1 MSKQVVVVGGGVIG
15 LLTAFN
21 LAAKVG
27 QVVVCDQGEVGRE
40 SSWAGGGIVSPLYPW
55 RYSPAVTALAHWSQ
69 DFYPQLGER
78 LFASTGVDPEVHTTG
93 LYWLDLDDE
102 AEALAWAEREQR
114 PLSAVDISAAYDA
127 VPVLGPGFKRA
138 IYMAGV
144 ANVRNPR
151 LVKSLKAALLALP
164 NVTLREHCQITG
176 FAEQGGRVTGVQTAD
191 GVLAADEVVL
201 SAGAWSGDLLRTLGL
216 ELPVEPVK
224 GQMILFKC
232 AEDFLP
238 SMVLAKGR
246 YAIPRRDGHIL
257 VGSTLEH
264 AGYDK
269 TPTEEALESL
279 KASAVEL
286 LPELEGATVVAH
298 WAGLRPG
305 SPEGIPYIGPVPGHA
320 GLWLNCGHYR
330 NGLVLAPASCQL
342 FTDLLTGAEPIIDPA
357 RGLKT
362 VEQGAATS
370 VLLAASPLVEGV
382 GGRYFENCNEAVRVD
397 RRGGPG
403 TGGVAPYALDP
414 ANAQR
419 LWELSLQWTDA

>member
-1 MSKQVVVVGGGVIG
+1 MNGARRIAVLLQVLDRQMSKQVVVVGGGVIG

-21 LAAKVG
+21 LAAKVDH
-27 QVVVCDQGEVGRE
+27 VVVCDQGEVGRE

-102 AEALAWAEREQR
+102 AQALAWAEREQR

-151 LVKSLKAALLALP
+151 LVKSLKAALLAMP
-164 NVTLREHCQITG
+164 NVTLREHSQITG
-176 FAEQGGRVTGVQTAD
+176 FVQQGGRVTGVQTAD

-216 ELPVEPVK
+216 ALPVEPVK

-269 TPTEEALESL
+269 TPTGDALQSL

-330 NGLVLAPASCQL
+330 NGLVLAQASCQL

-357 RGLKT
+357 
-362 VEQGAATS
+362 
-370 VLLAASPLVEGV
+370 
-382 GGRYFENCNEAVRVD
+382 
-397 RRGGPG
+397 
-403 TGGVAPYALDP
+403 PYAP
-414 ANAQR
+414 AGR
-419 LWELSLQWTDA
+419 LG

>member
-1 MSKQVVVVGGGVIG
+1 MNKQVVVVGGGVIG

-27 QVVVCDQGEVGRE
+27 QVVVCDQAEVGRE

-55 RYSPAVTALAHWSQ
+55 RYSQAVTALAHWSQ
-69 DFYPQLGER
+69 DFYPQLGEH
-78 LFASTGVDPEVHTTG
+78 LFSSTGIDPQVHTTG

-102 AEALAWAEREQR
+102 AEALAWAAREQR
-114 PLSAVDISAAYDA
+114 PLSPVDISAAYDA

-151 LVKSLKAALLALP
+151 LVKALKAALLALP

-176 FAEQGGRVTGVQTAD
+176 FVRDGERVTGVQTAD
-191 GVLAADEVVL
+191 GVLQADDVVL

-232 AEDFLP
+232 AADFLP

-269 TPTEEALESL
+269 TPTEEALASL

-286 LPELEGATVVAH
+286 LPELADATVVAH

-305 SPEGIPYIGPVPGHA
+305 SPEGIPYIGQVPGHD

-342 FTDLLTGAEPIIDPA
+342 FTDLLTGGEPIIDP
-357 RGLKT
+357 
-362 VEQGAATS
+362 S
-370 VLLAASPLVEGV
+370 
-382 GGRYFENCNEAVRVD
+382 
-397 RRGGPG
+397 
-403 TGGVAPYALDP
+403 PYAP
-414 ANAQR
+414 AGR
-419 LWELSLQWTDA
+419 LG